1 MGNQESNHTPNKPY
15 VPKDIAGKL
24 GKAFLKNPLTAVLGI
39 IILALGWIALTTMPR
54 EEDPQI
60 AISGG
65 GVIVAMPGASPLEVE
80 NVIAKPLE
88 KRLREI
94 QGIEH
99 IYSMSMDDVG
109 IVNVMYYIGENRENS
124 NLKLY
129 DKVFQN
135 MDKMPKGSMQPLVK
149 PFDIDIDVPI
159 ITIAFYQD
167 KNSTLSKVAF
177 NEKIRELE
185 HEVNSIDNVAK
196 TTISGSHIEQFNVKV
211 DINKLTGY
219 HLSMGQVMMAIKQ
232 LAVDVP
238 KIKGHSDTEQL
249 VMFGVSNAIN
259 GVKDIKHVMVGRYRD
274 APIYLKDIAKVEDGI
289 DQQNFQ
295 DVEFIYRPDNDTS
308 KPLSKNISQVTL
320 SIAKLAGTNAVFVS
334 TDVLELIKEKES
346 QFQKLGISYK
356 VTRNYGERANHA
368 VNELMHHLEVTI
380 IIIALMLVFALG
392 WRESIIVTFSV
403 PAILAITLFIAYIT
417 GQTMNRITLFAFL
430 LSLGLL
436 VDAAIIVIENIH
448 RHLHAHDASE
458 KEMDEILVQ
467 ATDEVGGPT
476 NIATL
481 AIIMTMVPMAFVG
494 GMMGSFMKPI
504 PYNVPVALFA
514 SLIIAY
520 IFTPY
525 LSLKLLKKP
534 KKGERYDLE
543 HNPYGICDICEGAC
557 KVCTDEDKENHEH
570 KHNDKNIKKGEK

>member
-1 MGNQESNHTPNKPY
+1 MKPY
-15 VPKDIAGKL
+15 VVKDFAGKL
-24 GKAFLKNPLTAVLGI
+24 GQYFLKSPLTAILGI
-39 IILALGWIALTTMPR
+39 VILALGWMTLNIMPR

-65 GVIVAMPGASPLEVE
+65 GVVVVMPGATPQEIE
-80 NVIAKPLE
+80 NVISIPLE
-88 KRLREI
+88 TKLREI
-94 QGIEH
+94 NGVEH
-99 IYSMSMDDVG
+99 VYSTSMDNVG
-109 IVNVMYYIGENRENS
+109 IINMMYYIGENREDS

-129 DKVFQN
+129 DKVMQN
-135 MDKMPKGSMQPLVK
+135 MDKMPKGVMQPMVK

-159 ITIAFYQD
+159 VTVALYQTKD
-167 KNSTLSKVAF
+167 SNLSTSQF

-185 HEVNSIDNVAK
+185 HDIHGVDNVAK
-196 TTISGSHIEQFNVKV
+196 TTLYGSHIQQYNVKIN
-211 DINKLTGY
+211 INKLTGY

-232 LAVDVP
+232 FSVNTP
-238 KIKGHSDTEQL
+238 KIKGHTKSGQL
-249 VMFGVSNAIN
+249 MMFGVSNAIN
-259 GVKDIKHVMVGRYRD
+259 GIEDIKNIMVSRYRD
-274 APIYLKDIAKVEDGI
+274 NPLYLKQIADIEKGI
-289 DQQNFQ
+289 DTQNFQ
-295 DVEFIYRPDNDTS
+295 DVDFVYRLDNNNS
-308 KPLSKNISQVTL
+308 NKLSKLTPQVTL
-320 SIAKLAGTNAVFVS
+320 SISKLAGTNAVFVAENII
-334 TDVLELIKEKES
+334 ELINKNEDKFKEM
-346 QFQKLGISYK
+346 GIRYK
-356 VTRNYGERANHA
+356 ITRNYGERANNA
-368 VNELMHHLEVTI
+368 VDELMHHLLITI
-380 IIIALMLVFALG
+380 LIISIMLVFTLG

-448 RHLHAHDASE
+448 RHLHEAHAGDR
-458 KEMDEILVQ
+458 EMEQILVE

-514 SLIIAY
+514 SLVVAY

-534 KKGERYDLE
+534 KPTIHYNEESK
-543 HNPYGICDICEGAC
+543 
-557 KVCTDEDKENHEH
+557 EDTKE
-570 KHNDKNIKKGEK
+570 GEK